1 MKVVALWVYP
11 IKGLRGIRLECA
23 DLGPQGIKHDR
34 NFMLCRVEEGEEP
47 LKLQLS
53 RFPQCALFSQ
63 EIVGDSI
70 QVRYNVPEEPL
81 VPPCPEQAEVLEVP
95 LGPDIT
101 QLRKE
106 EVNLHQSK
114 VNAYRMGDRY
124 DAWFTACFGFPTA
137 LFYIGDERR
146 PILGTFSPDSE
157 PTPRPKG
164 WLAALSDYMAPGTT
178 TTAGEEPKWLTFS
191 DCAPFLI
198 TTGASLANVS
208 ARLAAGDMEMAKF
221 RPNIVL
227 DGDKEWD
234 EDFWTRLTLNG
245 RPAFTLTK
253 MCVRC
258 TSVNVDYDTGRPARA
273 SAGRSSRSSWRTG
286 GWTGAQNTPR
296 SLASTRSSTGTYHR
310 TPQSPSE
317 MTCRSRGG
325 ARNDPSSTGP
335 STRRKPP
342 DSTRTRCNARGSC
355 ATDGRPGSLPGGRGK
370 LKLPQWHVGWAPP
383 RFALLA
389 LGSNH

>member
-1 MKVVALWVYP
+1 MKVVALWVSP

-114 VNAYRMGDRY
+114 VNAYRMGERY

-146 PILGTFSPDSE
+146 PILGTFSPDSVQS
-157 PTPRPKG
+157 TPRPKG

-178 TTAGEEPKWLTFS
+178 TAGGEPNWLTFS

-227 DGDKEWD
+227 DGEREWE
-234 EDFWTRLTLNG
+234 EDFWTKLTLNG
-245 RPAFTLTK
+245 RPAFELTK

-258 TSVNVDYDTGRPARA
+258 TSVNVDYDTGRPARGERGTVLKKLMA
-273 SAGRSSRSSWRTG
+273 DRRVDR
-286 GWTGAQNTPR
+286 GAKYSPVFGKYAFLDR
-296 SLASTRSSTGTYHR
+296 DA
-310 TPQSPSE
+310 PQDA
-317 MTCRSRGG
+317 TITLG
-325 ARNDPSSTGP
+325 DDVQV
-335 STRRKPP
+335 TRRSEERPVFDWPIHEKEA
-342 DSTRTRCNARGSC
+342 ARFYS
-355 ATDGRPGSLPGGRGK
+355 DK
-370 LKLPQWHVGWAPP
+370 V
-383 RFALLA
+383 
-389 LGSNH
+389 